1 MQDIEKINAFAMAM
15 LEQADL
21 DDLLWSIAKCAGET
35 IGFDDCVIYLRKGD
49 VLVQMAA
56 FGIKN
61 PKDRQLLARIEIPV
75 GSGIVGTVA
84 ETGIAEIVSDTEA
97 DPRYIQDQFSG
108 LSELTVPVIY
118 EGKTIA
124 VIDSESLVKNGFSES
139 ERDLLQVIAN
149 IASPRIAS
157 AKYYRTLQATQ
168 MQLTRS
174 NKDLEAKMAD
184 LEHNQQSL
192 VQSEKMASVGLLA
205 AGIAHEINNPL
216 GFSLSNLSTLK
227 EYIHEIREARKKIVD
242 NPNIPE
248 EHKYPLN
255 NEDIS
260 YILDDLVELVNETT
274 DGLISAKNIMS
285 DLRNFARTGYE
296 AFGFSDINEGLK
308 TALNVLRNELKYHCE
323 IFLELAELPEVFGDI
338 GKLNQVFMNIILNAS
353 QACKESVIITIR
365 TYADGNGVYIEI
377 EDNGP
382 GIPEENK
389 TDIFS
394 PFFTTKPVGQ
404 GTGLGLSISYKI
416 ICEDHAGRIDVESS
430 KTGTM
435 FRIFL
440 PQVNLPKRRV
450 EEMTLI

>member
-21 DDLLWSIAKCAGET
+21 DDLLWSIARCVGET

-430 KTGTM
+430 KAGTM